1 MHRSILGFSIR
12 RNESIQPSL
21 IIWVGGGAGVGGG
34 GGFPLMGAEEK
45 PTALSSKQELKNT
58 LAQKMAAHKNPD
70 DIENFGPQSHE
81 PGIYLN

>member
-1 MHRSILGFSIR
+1 
-12 RNESIQPSL
+12 
-21 IIWVGGGAGVGGG
+21 
-34 GGFPLMGAEEK
+34 MGAEEK